1 MKVDREGNI
10 FGAGP
15 GGIHVISPDRK
26 HLGSIETGVPTGN
39 LAWGEDG
46 SSLFITSNQ
55 NVYRL
60 KLKTNGA
67 GL

>member
-1 MKVDREGNI
+1 MGAQPSCAHSHLTPKIGTLKGDR
-10 FGAGP
+10 
-15 GGIHVISPDRK
+15 RCK
-26 HLGSIETGVPTGN
+26 GN

-60 KLKTNGA
+60 KLKTKGA